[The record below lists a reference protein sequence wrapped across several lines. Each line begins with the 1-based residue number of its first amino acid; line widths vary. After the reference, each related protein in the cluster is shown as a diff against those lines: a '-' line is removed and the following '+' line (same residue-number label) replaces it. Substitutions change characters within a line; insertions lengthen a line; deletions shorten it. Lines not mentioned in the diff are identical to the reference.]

1 MVGGIS
7 SQVRFFFET
16 PDFCCYLSVVT
27 GIGAYV
33 GMALVEYLVTMD
45 DGQNLTI
52 EKEFVW
58 PVADDLRDVDAMEKR
73 EAKKGQ

>member
-1 MVGGIS
+1 MAGGIS
-7 SQVRFFFET
+7 SQVHLFFDI
-16 PDFCCYLSVVT
+16 PNLCRYLSIVE

-45 DGQNLTI
+45 DGQKLEI
-52 EKEFVW
+52 DKEFVW

>member
-1 MVGGIS
+1 MAGGIS
-7 SQVRFFFET
+7 SQVHLFFDI
-16 PDFCCYLSVVT
+16 PNLCCYLSIVA

-45 DGQNLTI
+45 DGQNLEI
-52 EKEFVW
+52 DKEFVW

>member
-1 MVGGIS
+1 
-7 SQVRFFFET
+7 
-16 PDFCCYLSVVT
+16 
-27 GIGAYV
+27 
-33 GMALVEYLVTMD
+33 MALVEYLVTMD